1 MNYIVERTTTENIN
15 FRILEKKLDD
25 ELNKMYGEVQ
35 DNYSLHNIVKDLKTI
50 IIYEIENPIA
60 CGCLKFLNNDLAEV
74 KRVFVSSENRG
85 KSIAKIVVKEI
96 EKLAI
101 ESGIKTLILQ
111 TGMKQKA
118 AINLYQFMGYDIIE
132 NYEPYVDDINSICME
147 KALQIHKE
155 HING

>member
-1 MNYIVERTTTENIN
+1 MNYTVERTTTENIN
-15 FRILEKKLDD
+15 FRILERKLDD
-25 ELNKMYGEVQ
+25 ELNKIYGEVQ
-35 DNYSLHNIVKDLKTI
+35 DNYLPHNIVKDLKTI
-50 IIYEIENPIA
+50 IIYKIENPIA
-60 CGCLKFLNNDLAEV
+60 CGCLKFLDNDLAEV

-96 EKLAI
+96 EELAI

-118 AINLYQFMGYDIIE
+118 AINLYQSMGYNIIE
-132 NYEPYVDDINSICME
+132 NYEPYVDDINSICMK

-155 HING
+155 HINE